1 MKPNDNIPST
11 RTETDDKV
19 HPVRRSKRLT
29 ANQDGTTEPIL
40 ASRKRGKDVEQQIQV
55 VKKPKKKETV
65 APDKCLLETTKI
77 QDNERP
83 LTTKDIKQSTGIQHL
98 ETNKMS
104 SVKTESTGVPTS
116 ASKSLYIKREDSKSQ
131 PNTEIRSEHI
141 STFSANKHFYR
152 KRDLTR
158 FSGVVFLDDSH
169 ILVADDGQMNA
180 KSGFRVCCFRLDG
193 TLVAD
198 LELPAMPW
206 AVLALSPTEAVMTL
220 RKNKSKGYRLAW
232 LSIDIERGA
241 IECTKSIQ
249 MTQDAFGIAYNE
261 NDELFVVSHHWTKYM
276 TILNKKGEVVRKTPV
291 DLDSIVSCSFAG
303 KDIRYLARLGK
314 YIKLIDIKGNEK
326 SVLKHPMLSSPTD
339 FAFDSRG
346 NMYVVNYV
354 DADGKKG
361 NVCQFDADGNYVS
374 TLLSHHDLRGVA
386 LNRNADMLAV
396 THDKFVSIYKLH

>member
-1 MKPNDNIPST
+1 MKPNDNIAST
-11 RTETDDKV
+11 GTGTDDKV
-19 HPVRRSKRLT
+19 HPIRRSKRLT
-29 ANQDGTTEPIL
+29 VNQNDANKSIL
-40 ASRKRGKDVEQQIQV
+40 PSKKRSRSGEKQV
-55 VKKPKKKETV
+55 HVAKKQKKTKKV
-65 APDKCLLETTKI
+65 APNKGLVEATKM

-83 LTTKDIKQSTGIQHL
+83 STTKDIKQSTGIQRL
-98 ETNKMS
+98 ETNKIS
-104 SVKTESTGVPTS
+104 SVKTEGTGVPTP
-116 ASKSLYIKREDSKSQ
+116 ASKSEDDSKSQ
-131 PNTEIRSEHI
+131 PNKEIRSEHI

-152 KRDLTR
+152 KGDFTR

-169 ILVADDGQMNA
+169 ILVADDGQFNA
-180 KSGFRVCCFRLDG
+180 KFGFRICCFRLNG

-206 AVLALSPTEAVMTL
+206 AVLALSPTEAVVTL
-220 RKNKSKGYRLAW
+220 RKCKSKGYRLAW

-261 NDELFVVSHHWTKYM
+261 NDEMFVVAHHWTKYM

-291 DLDSIVSCSFAG
+291 DPDSIVSCTFVG

-314 YIKLIDIKGNEK
+314 YIKLVDIKGKEK
-326 SVLKHPMLSSPTD
+326 SILKHPMLSSPTD
-339 FAFDSRG
+339 FAFDNRG
-346 NMYVVNYV
+346 NMYVANY
-354 DADGKKG
+354 DDEDGTEG
-361 NVCQFDADGNYVS
+361 NACQFDADGNYVS
-374 TLLSHHDLRGVA
+374 TLLSVHKICGIA